1 MKVKECLK
9 YGDIKYFRL
18 FDYKHALIAD
28 YILTA
33 GEMSSLVSY
42 NSLIGE
48 MWANISPLSIDVVDV
63 TIENW
68 LLACLFDY
76 IESIHYT
83 RAFPTIYG
91 GQ

>member
-18 FDYKHALIAD
+18 SDYKHALIKD
-28 YILTA
+28 YILTS
-33 GEMSSLVSY
+33 GEMSSMVSY
-42 NSLIGE
+42 NASIGE

-63 TIENW
+63 EIEDW

-76 IESIHYT
+76 IDSIHYT
-83 RAFPTIYG
+83 RAFPSIYG

>member
-18 FDYKHALIAD
+18 FDYKHALIKD
-28 YILTA
+28 CILTS
-33 GEMSSLVSY
+33 GEMSSMVSY
-42 NSLIGE
+42 NASIGE
-48 MWANISPLSIDVVDV
+48 MWANISPLSIDVADV
-63 TIENW
+63 EIEDW

-76 IESIHYT
+76 IGSIHYT
-83 RAFPTIYG
+83 RAFPSIYG

>member
-9 YGDIKYFRL
+9 AGVIKYFRL
-18 FDYKHALIAD
+18 SDYKHVLIKD
-28 YILTA
+28 YILTSD
-33 GEMSSLVSY
+33 EMSSMVSY
-42 NSLIGE
+42 NASIGE

-63 TIENW
+63 EIEDW

-76 IESIHYT
+76 IDSIHYT
-83 RAFPTIYG
+83 RAFPSIYG

>member
-18 FDYKHALIAD
+18 FDCKHILIAD
-28 YILTA
+28 YILAA
-33 GEMSSLVSY
+33 GEMSRLVSY

-48 MWANISPLSIDVVDV
+48 MWANISPLSIDTADV
-63 TIENW
+63 TIEDW

-76 IESIHYT
+76 IDSIHYT
-83 RAFPTIYG
+83 RAFPAIYG

>member
-9 YGDIKYFRL
+9 YGVIKYFRL
-18 FDYKHALIAD
+18 CDYKHTLIEN
-28 YILTA
+28 YILTS
-33 GEMSSLVSY
+33 GEMSRLVSY

-48 MWANISPLSIDVVDV
+48 MWANISPLSIDVADV
-63 TIENW
+63 EIEDW

-76 IESIHYT
+76 IDAIHYT
-83 RAFPTIYG
+83 RAFPSIYG